1 MSDIIFKDV
10 SLTKRAPDW
19 KFFLNTWIWLSF
31 STFGGLKKYPKISGY
46 LDRISKIWIMKKIDI
61 QSIQVSMYPK
71 KTDIHVSKYPC
82 IHDIQVS
89 TYPTI
94 QRKSVSKTSKYPD
107 IRKKWYP
114 SIPTWDMYMAMKD
127 IDLALKSF
135 GFRHKFLRY
144 MDCFSIRYKKKSI

>member
-1 MSDIIFKDV
+1 MSDIIFKEV

-71 KTDIHVSKYPC
+71 KTDIHVSMYPWYPS
-82 IHDIQVS
+82 IHDIQIS
-89 TYPTI
+89 NYPSI
-94 QRKSVSKTSKYPD
+94 QKKSVSKISMYPD
-107 IRKKWYP
+107 TWKKWYP
-114 SIPTWDMYMAMKD
+114 SIPTPWPKFIMKQEKPSKWQWRQ
-127 IDLALKSF
+127 ISYIF
-135 GFRHKFLRY
+135 EV
-144 MDCFSIRYKKKSI
+144 

>member
-1 MSDIIFKDV
+1 MDGSYKKCHISSSKMPALQKGLQLG
-10 SLTKRAPDW
+10 S
-19 KFFLNTWIWLSF
+19 FFLKFEFNCLF
-31 STFGGLKKYPKISGY
+31 SMFGSLKKYPKISGY
-46 LDRISKIWIMKKIDI
+46 LDRISKIWIMKK
-61 QSIQVSMYPK
+61 
-71 KTDIHVSKYPC
+71 TDIHVSKYPYIYD